1 MSTHLHACYSAFSGL
16 ASMDSGMLP
25 AAEPLADCMDRMESN
40 GACTLY
46 VDMDHLLL
54 LVSDTLCL

>member
-1 MSTHLHACYSAFSGL
+1 
-16 ASMDSGMLP
+16 MLP
-25 AAEPLADCMDRMESN
+25 AAEPLADCMDRMESK